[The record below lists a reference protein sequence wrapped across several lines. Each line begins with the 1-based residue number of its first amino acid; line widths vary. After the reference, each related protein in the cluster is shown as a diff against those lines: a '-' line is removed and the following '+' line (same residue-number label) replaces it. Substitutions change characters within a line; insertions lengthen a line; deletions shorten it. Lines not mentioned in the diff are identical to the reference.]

1 MQFLL
6 FKCFERWQ
14 QDVVLKLFSA
24 LRCLA
29 DHKFMVRA
37 LAICSIIIAS
47 PCAVLA
53 QAKESDAAK
62 IELPPGTAAD
72 IASDVSADE
81 SAIKPLELPKGP
93 QNPFDYNK
101 QTLQISGTLPNMQTL
116 PMMELGK
123 LLYVNLLAETP
134 PDRTG
139 AIVEATLP
147 RLGKLCST
155 VSAYQIY
162 RYRTGA
168 RTLKVK
174 CPGKPLFVLSV
185 GHQGALQVSGGD
197 GSIGEL
203 SSVDGR
209 IYSLFGKRID
219 APKVPFVAPAAIDL
233 SRIGQKSEKLI
244 TAAPK
249 ALETPA
255 APATVPAPIEQ
266 PAIAQTPPEPSE
278 APPGAIKS
286 PSDNR
291 WLWIANGLGL
301 TGLILGLLG
310 YMRSRRRAHARDD
323 WGLSSDDKDALIDE
337 SREVYPDIFLHPQG
351 FYIARGGRGK
361 RRIFKST
368 IGGILYRDYGLKIG
382 EIRI

>member
-1 MQFLL
+1 MV
-6 FKCFERWQ
+6 CVPIAWSI
-14 QDVVLKLFSA
+14 VTAAA
-24 LRCLA
+24 LSLIPSS
-29 DHKFMVRA
+29 
-37 LAICSIIIAS
+37 LQ
-47 PCAVLA
+47 A
-53 QAKESDAAK
+53 QAKASDAAK

-72 IASDVSADE
+72 IAADVSADD
-81 SAIKPLELPKGP
+81 SAIKPLDVPKGP
-93 QNPFDYNK
+93 QSPFDYNK
-101 QTLQISGTLPNMQTL
+101 QTLQISGTLPNMQNL
-116 PMMELGK
+116 PMMDLGK

-139 AIVEATLP
+139 AIIEATLP
-147 RLGKLCST
+147 RLGKLCDT

-219 APKVPFVAPAAIDL
+219 SPKVPFVAPAALDL
-233 SRIGQKSEKLI
+233 SKIGEKSEKQI
-244 TAAPK
+244 IAAPK
-249 ALETPA
+249 APDAPSAPVVAQGSQAQSPQAPTQA
-255 APATVPAPIEQ
+255 APPV
-266 PAIAQTPPEPSE
+266 PSE
-278 APPGAIKS
+278 APPGEINH
-286 PSDNR
+286 PSNIR

-301 TGLILGLLG
+301 TGLLLGLAG
-310 YMRSRRRAHARDD
+310 YVRSRRRAHARDD

-337 SREVYPDIFLHPQG
+337 SREVYPDIFRHPQG